1 LNADYQA
8 TEKLSLN
15 FGVIY
20 NNAEGTMDGIALN
33 EPFDPYNNVDDP
45 GLPGANYLLGRSY
58 ADFEGRIGLVEDYS
72 DLEYQQIDVTL
83 GGTYS
88 FTDRLYTTAMATY
101 RDFNSDEDYVYGD
114 EDGTAYYGY
123 LGVGYRF

>member
-1 LNADYQA
+1 MN
-8 TEKLSLN
+8 
-15 FGVIY
+15 
-20 NNAEGTMDGIALN
+20 GIALTA
-33 EPFDPYNNVDDP
+33 PFAPAGGPLAGFYNPTSATAVTAGDGWEN
-45 GLPGANYLLGRSY
+45 
-58 ADFEGRIGLVEDYS
+58 RIGLVEDYS

-88 FTDRLYTTAMATY
+88 FTERLYTTAMATY
-101 RDFNSDEDYVYGD
+101 RDFNSDEEYVYGD